1 MSGALIAHWRGAAGL
16 RAAAGL
22 AALVTYGNVAALV
35 FAGELPGGSW
45 LAVALGL
52 LFSGVVL
59 LTAVRSSLGPSEL
72 GLRIRGTPHA
82 ALLGTAVAVVTA
94 TVGLV
99 VLRYPPLLGE
109 PVSYP
114 PAATASAAASFPLH
128 LAVFLPL
135 AVVVPEELAFRGLL
149 LARLLRRYPVV
160 RAVLLSAAIYSA
172 WHVAVVLITIG
183 RTNLAADPLFTA
195 LGIAGAFAAIAAGG
209 IAFAALRLR
218 TGNLAAP
225 IAAHWVFN
233 AAILMG
239 LQAMRTV

>member
-1 MSGALIAHWRGAAGL
+1 MTPEHTSDVRRIGVLVTIPGTAWLGALVI
-16 RAAAGL
+16 
-22 AALVTYGNVAALV
+22 YGNAAALV

-45 LAVALGL
+45 LAVGLGL
-52 LFSGVVL
+52 LFSAVVL
-59 LTAVRSSLGPSEL
+59 LSALRSRVAPSAL
-72 GLRIRGTPHA
+72 GLRIRGTPRA

-94 TVGLV
+94 AVGLV

-114 PAATASAAASFPLH
+114 PAATASALASFPLH

-135 AVVVPEELAFRGLL
+135 AVVLPEELAFRGLL

-160 RAVLLSAAIYSA
+160 RAALLSAAIYSL
-172 WHVAVVLITIG
+172 WHVAIVLITVG
-183 RTNLAADPLFTA
+183 RTNLAADPLFSA

-233 AAILMG
+233 AAILVG
-239 LQAMRTV
+239 LR